1 MLTTA
6 ALAPRS
12 GRRAGAAGVDGTR
25 SRPWATDTVS
35 PNGAQPQRGSA
46 RVPRGP
52 AIPAARARLAR
63 RGALA
68 GAQHDF
74 EDGTLAMRV
83 PVGLKLSV
91 FSLAVMGVYTYF
103 ANSIPQIESKPPEEL
118 SLEGGTVTPAQ
129 LVKAGEQIF
138 HTKGTCEVCHKIGEK
153 GTRAPDLAGVGARA
167 AKRKPGQSAKQY
179 LIESLLDPGAYL
191 VEGYPNIMPR
201 VDKPPIGLNRS
212 ELWAVVALLESLG
225 GSVDVKLDD
234 IPKTAGAPAVGG
246 TAAELKLPGDPKA
259 GEAVFAGKGACI
271 ACHKAGK
278 VGAARVGPDLSQIAR
293 IQTPEYIM
301 GKILNPSAMGTVA
314 GYPKGVMPPI
324 FGQTLT
330 AKEYVYLV
338 SFLLILKCRRHERP
352 ALALRP
358 GRRHPRWRLP
368 GAALWHPSAG
378 ALERDPDLHGGG
390 VPGGAHLR
398 LLRHGLVALL
408 REPDARRTG
417 RPEPAASAHRA
428 RGRAADPARL
438 LRLHAGGGQA
448 AGARRAARGASG
460 AAGLDPVPGQGNQ
473 HRGRRQPAPQGRGD
487 PHIARYGATP

>member
-1 MLTTA
+1 
-6 ALAPRS
+6 
-12 GRRAGAAGVDGTR
+12 
-25 SRPWATDTVS
+25 
-35 PNGAQPQRGSA
+35 
-46 RVPRGP
+46 
-52 AIPAARARLAR
+52 
-63 RGALA
+63 
-68 GAQHDF
+68 
-74 EDGTLAMRV
+74 MRV

-91 FSLAVMGVYTYF
+91 FSLAVMGAYTYF

-118 SLEGGTVTPAQ
+118 SLEGGNVTPVQ

-167 AKRKPGQSAKQY
+167 AKRKPGQGAKQY

-278 VGAARVGPDLSQIAR
+278 VGAAQVGPDLSQIAR

-330 AKEYVYLV
+330 AKEYVDLV
-338 SFLLILKCRRHERP
+338 SFLLTLK
-352 ALALRP
+352 
-358 GRRHPRWRLP
+358 
-368 GAALWHPSAG
+368 
-378 ALERDPDLHGGG
+378 
-390 VPGGAHLR
+390 
-398 LLRHGLVALL
+398 
-408 REPDARRTG
+408 
-417 RPEPAASAHRA
+417 
-428 RGRAADPARL
+428 
-438 LRLHAGGGQA
+438 
-448 AGARRAARGASG
+448 
-460 AAGLDPVPGQGNQ
+460 
-473 HRGRRQPAPQGRGD
+473 
-487 PHIARYGATP
+487 